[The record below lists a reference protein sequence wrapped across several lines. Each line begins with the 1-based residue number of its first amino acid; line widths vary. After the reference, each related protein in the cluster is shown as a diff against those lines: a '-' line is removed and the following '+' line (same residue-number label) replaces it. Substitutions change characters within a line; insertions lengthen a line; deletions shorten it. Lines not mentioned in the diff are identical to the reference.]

1 MAKAIKNLKSD
12 SEVYNNIQLTNAVKN
27 LLTTLEY
34 TNGMLIRHQ
43 AMLEGICKITGITIE
58 DIKRELKNGS
68 DFNRSI

>member
-1 MAKAIKNLKSD
+1 MAKETKKLKSD

-27 LLTTLEY
+27 LLTALEY

-58 DIKRELKNGS
+58 DIKKELKNGS